1 MVNQYEVY
9 WIDLD
14 PTVGHEIKKTRP
26 CVVISP
32 NELNKGLGTVLV
44 APLTSTQKKYPFRSS
59 CKIDRKTGSVA
70 LDQIRCIDKSRL
82 IKKLGNLTNKEIIE
96 LKSILDEMLIN

>member
-26 CVVISP
+26 CVIISP

-44 APLTSTQKKYPFRSS
+44 APLTSTQKNYPFRST
-59 CKIDRKTGSVA
+59 CKIDGKTGSVA
-70 LDQIRCIDKSRL
+70 LDQIRCLDKSRL
-82 IKKLGNLTNKEIIE
+82 INKLGHLTNKEITE
-96 LKSILDEMLIN
+96 LKSILEEMLIN